1 MGVFDVEEAHTTE
14 TGRPSMKARRVF
26 RRVEMEWDQYSL
38 ALLAG
43 HQTRKRLVMEN
54 ISSLSEKDFLERNRI
69 PQEVWDAS
77 DLDWNSLLAI
87 AVDYEK
93 KQELLRNSAEAV
105 AREIQ
110 RLSSVHSVRWRIKD
124 AEHLLAKIVRKRADK
139 SAKYAAI
146 DVTNYFEVVTDLV
159 GLRALHLFKDD
170 CLSIHADLLELWD
183 PQETPIVYVR
193 EGDSSDLL
201 DRFQELG
208 LQIKSHPAGYRSV
221 HYIVANKVTRVNVVA
236 EIQVRTIFEEGWSE
250 IDHQIRYPNFSE
262 DPQVLYFLTILNR
275 LAGNADEM
283 GTFVQ
288 SLTAALQESAALL
301 AQANAEKETALG
313 AMDRMLT
320 ELTQLKEQDA
330 KSQAK
335 IKSLQREVE
344 KIRQLDSA
352 GDRGPS
358 PTGLVDSEYEA
369 GNSRRRRPL
378 RDDSVPLA
386 RALTATETLVSAAR
400 PMDRIRS
407 LVESA
412 RRIDG
417 IVSDRGLRFNPEE
430 LLGRNSANRLARI
443 SELSRIENTERTADQ
458 LRRVSSA
465 AEVVRIVESSSGEI
479 IRKATHS
486 ADVSATRIRKLHE
499 GKE

>member
-1 MGVFDVEEAHTTE
+1 
-14 TGRPSMKARRVF
+14 
-26 RRVEMEWDQYSL
+26 
-38 ALLAG
+38 
-43 HQTRKRLVMEN
+43 MEN

-69 PQEVWDAS
+69 SKEVWEAS
-77 DLDWNSLLAI
+77 GLDWNSLLAI

-110 RLSSVHSVRWRIKD
+110 RLSAVHSVRWRIKD

-139 SAKYAAI
+139 SEKYAAI
-146 DVTNYFEVVTDLV
+146 DVSNYFEVVTDLV

-170 CLSIHADLLELWD
+170 CLSIHSELLGLWD

-193 EGDSSDLL
+193 AGDSSDLL
-201 DRFQELG
+201 DRFEELG

-221 HYIVANKVTRVNVVA
+221 HYIVANKVTRVNVLA

-250 IDHQIRYPNFSE
+250 IDHQIRYPNFSD

-288 SLTAALQESAALL
+288 SLTAALQQSSANL
-301 AQANAEKETALG
+301 AQANAEKETALS
-313 AMDRMLT
+313 AMDKMLT
-320 ELTQLKEQDA
+320 ELKELKEQDA

-335 IKSLQREVE
+335 IKSLQKEVE
-344 KIRQLDSA
+344 KIRKINSGGGPAHSA
-352 GDRGPS
+352 GELAGI
-358 PTGLVDSEYEA
+358 EYGIDKATTLTRE
-369 GNSRRRRPL
+369 
-378 RDDSVPLA
+378 
-386 RALTATETLVSAAR
+386 LTAMEVLAAAAR
-400 PMDRIRS
+400 PMDKIRS

-412 RRIDG
+412 RRTEG
-417 IVSDRGLRFNPEE
+417 IFAGRDARLTFSGLVGET
-430 LLGRNSANRLARI
+430 AADRLARIARLSPSEDARRLADQFLGASAADELTRI
-443 SELSRIENTERTADQ
+443 SELSPSEDI
-458 LRRVSSA
+458 RRPASQFLSESTVDKLA
-465 AEVVRIVESSSGEI
+465 RVVEPSSGEI
-479 IRKATHS
+479 RQKANPLATTTTAGNRKPG
-486 ADVSATRIRKLHE
+486 E